1 MSETELT
8 ADPHVDPLN
17 AQHELQVVAYGIDPG
32 HLLPEER
39 HAFFLWNC
47 FAFDD
52 EVHEAGAEIS
62 WKPWASGQFFNRDAY
77 IGELVDAFHFFLNL
91 LLIANV
97 PWDEF
102 IRLYDEKRRRNL
114 ERQVVGYDGKSNKC
128 PNCKRD
134 LTDVDKARQAA
145 LTRTLDAGHEY
156 RGSMPGDRVFTPDG
170 ATYCSQDCADAD
182 PEGYDETTDVGRSNS
197 DADNVAWPQG
207 TPEEALEMG
216 DCQLLISPEGVDVA
230 YLPSDGSNAVITSTH
245 AWPAGTSLDEVI
257 SDVTASTHD
266 PETGAPVVTDNG
278 HEFSV
283 SFNGGSEGYTI
294 PKFTPAQKDLLLQ
307 LIDAASSLGKLMPP
321 MSDSQVLARA
331 ERIHRIE
338 DLKNMIEVLS
348 Q

>member
-1 MSETELT
+1 MSDVELT

-134 LTDVDKARQAA
+134 LTDVDKARQAS

-156 RGSMPGDRVFTPDG
+156 RGSMPGDRVVTPDG
-170 ATYCSQDCADAD
+170 ATYCSKECADAYD
-182 PEGYDETTDVGRSNS
+182 EPGVDETTAVGRSNS

-216 DCQLLISPEGVDVA
+216 DCQLLIPEGADVA
-230 YLPSDGSNAVITSTH
+230 YFPSDGSDPVIASTH
-245 AWPAGTSLDEVI
+245 AWPAGTSLDEVV
-257 SDVTASTHD
+257 SDVIASTHD
-266 PETGAPVVTDNG
+266 PETGAPVVTDVG
-278 HEFSV
+278 DKFV
-283 SFNGGSEGYTI
+283 VDYGYEGYTI
-294 PKFTPAQKDLLLQ
+294 PKFTSAQKELLLQ
-307 LIDAASSLGKLMPP
+307 LVDAASSLGSLVPP
-321 MSDSQVLARA
+321 MSDSAVLARA

>member
-1 MSETELT
+1 MSDVELT

-134 LTDVDKARQAA
+134 LTDVDKARQAS

-182 PEGYDETTDVGRSNS
+182 PEGYDEPGVDETTDGGRSDS
-197 DADNVAWPQG
+197 DTDNVAWSQG

-230 YLPSDGSNAVITSTH
+230 YLPSDGSNAVI
-245 AWPAGTSLDEVI
+245 
-257 SDVTASTHD
+257 ASTHD
-266 PETGAPVVTDNG
+266 PETGAPVVTDVG
-278 HEFSV
+278 DKFV
-283 SFNGGSEGYTI
+283 VDYGYEGYTI
-294 PKFTPAQKDLLLQ
+294 PKFTSAQKELLLQ
-307 LIDAASSLGKLMPP
+307 LVNAASNLGNLFPP
-321 MSDSQVLARA
+321 MSDSAVLARA